1 MKSIDLIKSG
11 LEIGLYKLK
20 DKIHGSNTSVSTH
33 AKSIVKQIKEHG
45 LVEIPTFFS
54 LEEIASLRIDRLQR

>member
-45 LVEIPTFFS
+45 LVEIP
-54 LEEIASLRIDRLQR
+54 